1 VLSVAL
7 HRRQRR
13 SGAGNMEAIR
23 RIVQEIKFICRV
35 RSVQVSDTLS
45 AFMARAVV
53 LENATKFPL
62 DKELNESDVQ
72 ELIKMAC
79 ERLCEEDS
87 PPLET
92 VKMQVALD
100 AARLQ
105 EGELLEQQE
114 QERERRESG
123 LIAEVSDMRLKPG
136 NDVEALTSLYRKIF
150 NYLVVRAGLE
160 PGADR
165 PAEREIAAALESVFP
180 RIGLKAFTALPND
193 DKVAQLHELSNIVLG
208 IRLFNR
214 HIGKGGAGIVDLYV
228 YASELAAGLITRTST
243 ELQHAENV
251 CDQYVD
257 VIGHKYRAPAGE
269 AAAPSRLQQELTNRR
284 QYTSYMQELAA
295 GFKQAGA
302 HVEELS
308 HMFLA
313 EMQQLQALVGSRSSV
328 PKEQVYPR
336 FDSLAKLWAAF
347 REEHALLQARQLTL
361 ETLGQ
366 FDDSFIPTLKP
377 DELVAARAA
386 RRADE
391 ALQSGMS
398 ADLAPPPLVPLA
410 EPAAAAA
417 ALERSGAAAPAGATD
432 ESARALTETEAAE
445 TLREARLDLEGFCA
459 YSVVQRDGLLLV
471 ASPTAIAAY
480 RDRYYGFVDAAARDA
495 FVSAPGKY
503 HAALLGVAKRM
514 PELIHMLRLQEHFPA
529 ASIAEIMRQNA
540 QAQIGSSILSHVRS
554 YQDAAAQTP
563 THFVEKNMD
572 PNYDWNEWGLRRRAL
587 HLANLRQKVTK
598 SQQTAGSAFT
608 RDSESQVYLPKDSTT
623 MTSVS
628 SATAAPISR
637 NYIAGLRGAPDE
649 VMELINLTVDPQT
662 SSGSYR

>member
-1 VLSVAL
+1 
-7 HRRQRR
+7 
-13 SGAGNMEAIR
+13 MEAIR

-53 LENATKFPL
+53 LENAAKFPL

-100 AARLQ
+100 ASRLQ
-105 EGELLEQQE
+105 EGEALEE
-114 QERERRESG
+114 ARAEREGKEAG
-123 LIAEVSDMRLKPG
+123 LIMEVSEVRLKPG
-136 NDVEALTSLYRKIF
+136 NDVEALTALYRKIF
-150 NYLVVRAGLE
+150 NFLVVRAGLE
-160 PGADR
+160 PGTDR

-193 DKVAQLHELSNIVLG
+193 DKVAQLHELANIVLG

-214 HIGKGGAGIVDLYV
+214 HIGKGGAGIVDLYMQ
-228 YASELAAGLITRTST
+228 ASELATALITRTSQ
-243 ELQHAENV
+243 ELQAAEAA

-257 VIGHKYRAPAGE
+257 VIGHKYRAPVGE
-269 AAAPSRLQQELTNRR
+269 DAPQRLQQELTNRR
-284 QYTSYMQELAA
+284 QYTSYLQELEL
-295 GFKQAGA
+295 GFKQAGS

-313 EMQQLQALVGSRSSV
+313 EMQQLQSLVGNRSSV

-347 REEHALLQARQLTL
+347 REELALLQARQLTL
-361 ETLGQ
+361 ESLKQ
-366 FDDSFIPTLKP
+366 FEHSFTPTLKP
-377 DELVAARAA
+377 DDLVAARAA

-391 ALQSGMS
+391 AMAPPSS
-398 ADLAPPPLVPLA
+398 DIAPPPIVPVAEPTAAAAALELA
-410 EPAAAAA
+410 LENAGPAAAAA
-417 ALERSGAAAPAGATD
+417 AGAGAD
-432 ESARALTETEAAE
+432 EGARALTEAEASE
-445 TLREARLDLEGFCA
+445 VLREARLELEGFCA
-459 YSVVQRDGLLLV
+459 YTVVQRDGLLLL
-471 ASPTAIAAY
+471 ASPAAVAQF
-480 RDRYYGFVDAAARDA
+480 RDRFYGFADAAARDA
-495 FVSAPGKY
+495 FVSSPSKY
-503 HAALLGVAKRM
+503 HAALLAVAKRM

-540 QAQIGSSILSHVRS
+540 QAQMGTSVLSHVRS
-554 YQDAAAQTP
+554 YQDGAAQTP
-563 THFVEKNMD
+563 THFYEKNMD
-572 PNYDWNEWGLRRRAL
+572 FSYDWNEWGLRRRAL
-587 HLANLRQKVTK
+587 HLANLRNKVTK
-598 SQQTAGSAFT
+598 SSQTAGSAF
-608 RDSESQVYLPKDSTT
+608 RRESESQVYLPAESTT
-623 MTSVS
+623 QTGVS
-628 SATAAPISR
+628 TGTNPPISK

-649 VMELINLTVDPQT
+649 VMELINLTVDPET
-662 SSGSYR
+662 VVGKYR

>member
-1 VLSVAL
+1 
-7 HRRQRR
+7 
-13 SGAGNMEAIR
+13 MEAIR

-53 LENATKFPL
+53 LENAAKFPL

-105 EGELLEQQE
+105 EGEALEE
-114 QERERRESG
+114 ARAERERKESG
-123 LIAEVSDMRLKPG
+123 LITEVSEMRLKPG
-136 NDVEALTSLYRKIF
+136 NDVEALTALYRKIF
-150 NYLVVRAGLE
+150 NFLVVRAELD

-180 RIGLKAFTALPND
+180 RIGLKAFTALPNE
-193 DKVAQLHELSNIVLG
+193 DKVAQLHELANIVLG

-214 HIGKGGAGIVDLYV
+214 HIGKGGAGIVDLYMQ
-228 YASELAAGLITRTST
+228 ASELAATLITRTST
-243 ELQHAENV
+243 ELQGAEAT

-269 AAAPSRLQQELTNRR
+269 AAPQRLQQELTNRR
-284 QYTSYMQELAA
+284 QYTSYLQELEL
-295 GFKQAGA
+295 GFKQAGS

-313 EMQQLQALVGSRSSV
+313 EMQQLQSLVGARSSV

-347 REEHALLQARQLTL
+347 REELALLHARQLTL
-361 ETLGQ
+361 DSLKQ
-366 FDDSFIPTLKP
+366 FESSFTPTLKP
-377 DELVAARAA
+377 DDLVAARAA

-391 ALQSGMS
+391 ALAAPAS
-398 ADLAPPPLVPLA
+398 DLAPPPVVPVA
-410 EPAAAAA
+410 DPTAAAA
-417 ALERSGAAAPAGATD
+417 ALEMALENAGPAAARAAASGGD
-432 ESARALTETEAAE
+432 ESARALTEAEASDV
-445 TLREARLDLEGFCA
+445 LRDSRLELEGFCA
-459 YSVVQRDGLLLV
+459 YTCVQRDGLLLLASSTAV
-471 ASPTAIAAY
+471 AQF
-480 RDRYYGFVDAAARDA
+480 RDRFYGFADAAARDA
-495 FVSAPGKY
+495 FVSAPAKY
-503 HAALLGVAKRM
+503 HAALLAVAKRM

-540 QAQIGSSILSHVRS
+540 QAQMGTSVLSHVRS
-554 YQDAAAQTP
+554 FQDGAAQTP
-563 THFVEKNMD
+563 THFYEKNMD
-572 PNYDWNEWGLRRRAL
+572 PSYDWNEWGLRRRAL
-587 HLANLRQKVTK
+587 HLANLRNKVTK
-598 SQQTAGSAFT
+598 SSQTGGSAF
-608 RDSESQVYLPKDSTT
+608 RRESESQVYLPAESTT
-623 MTSVS
+623 QTGVSTGTNPPKSV
-628 SATAAPISR
+628 

-649 VMELINLTVDPQT
+649 VMELINLTVDPET
-662 SSGSYR
+662 VVGKYR

>member
-1 VLSVAL
+1 
-7 HRRQRR
+7 
-13 SGAGNMEAIR
+13 MEDIR
-23 RIVQEIKFICRV
+23 RIVQEIRFICRV

-53 LENATKFPL
+53 LENASKFPL

-72 ELIKMAC
+72 ELIKLAC

-105 EGELLEQQE
+105 EGEVLEEQQ
-114 QERERRESG
+114 QERERKEGG
-123 LIAEVSDMRLKPG
+123 LISEISEMRLKAG

-180 RIGLKAFTALPND
+180 RIGLKAFTALPMD
-193 DKVAQLHELSNIVLG
+193 DKVAQLHELANIVLG

-214 HIGKGGAGIVDLYV
+214 HIGKGGAGIVDLYMQ
-228 YASELAAGLITRTST
+228 AAELAAALITRTSS
-243 ELQHAENV
+243 ELQGAEGV

-269 AAAPSRLQQELTNRR
+269 AAPSRLQQELTNRR
-284 QYTSYMQELAA
+284 QYTSYLQELAS
-295 GFKQAGA
+295 GFQQAGA

-347 REEHALLQARQLTL
+347 REELALLQARQLTL
-361 ETLGQ
+361 DTLKQYET
-366 FDDSFIPTLKP
+366 SFTATLKP
-377 DELVAARAA
+377 DDLVAARAA

-391 ALQSGMS
+391 ALSSG
-398 ADLAPPPLVPLA
+398 LGHGEAPPSVVPLA
-410 EPAAAAA
+410 EPATAAARLDATLEASGTA
-417 ALERSGAAAPAGATD
+417 ATSSPD
-432 ESARALTETEAAE
+432 DVARALTEAEAAE
-445 TLREARLDLEGFCA
+445 ALSEARLNLEGFCA
-459 YSVVQRDGLLLV
+459 YSAVQRDGLLLV
-471 ASPTAIAAY
+471 ASPTAVAVF

-495 FVSAPGKY
+495 FCSAPAKY

-540 QAQIGSSILSHVRS
+540 QAQMGTSILSHVRS

-563 THFVEKNMD
+563 THFVEKNLD
-572 PNYDWNEWGLRRRAL
+572 PSYDWNEWGLRRRAL
-587 HLANLRQKVTK
+587 HLANLRNKATK
-598 SQQTAGSAFT
+598 SMQTGGSAF
-608 RDSESQVYLPKDSTT
+608 RRESETQVYLPVDDATMSGVST
-623 MTSVS
+623 
-628 SATAAPISR
+628 ATGAPISK

-649 VMELINLTVDPQT
+649 VMELINLTVDPEVAI
-662 SSGSYR
+662 GKYR

>member
-1 VLSVAL
+1 
-7 HRRQRR
+7 
-13 SGAGNMEAIR
+13 MEAIR
-23 RIVQEIKFICRV
+23 RIVQEIRFICRV

-53 LENATKFPL
+53 LENASKFPL

-105 EGELLEQQE
+105 EGELLEVQQQE
-114 QERERRESG
+114 RDRKEIG
-123 LIAEVSDMRLKPG
+123 LVAEVTDVRLKPG

-180 RIGLKAFTALPND
+180 RIGLKAFTALPTD
-193 DKVAQLHELSNIVLG
+193 DKVAQLHELANIVLG

-214 HIGKGGAGIVDLYV
+214 HIGKGGAGIVDQYMQ
-228 YASELAAGLITRTST
+228 ASELAAGLITRASV
-243 ELQHAENV
+243 ELTHAEAV
-251 CDQYVD
+251 CEQYVD
-257 VIGHKYRAPAGE
+257 VIGHKYRAPVGE
-269 AAAPSRLQQELTNRR
+269 AAPSRLQQELTNRR
-284 QYTSYMQELAA
+284 QFTSYLQELAT
-295 GFKQAGA
+295 GFKQAGS

-308 HMFLA
+308 HMYLA

-336 FDSLAKLWAAF
+336 FDSLAKLWSAF
-347 REEHALLQARQLTL
+347 REELALLEARQLTL
-361 ETLGQ
+361 DTLKE
-366 FDDSFIPTLKP
+366 FENSFNPKLKP
-377 DELVAARAA
+377 DDLVAARAA

-391 ALQSGMS
+391 ALRAGS
-398 ADLAPPPLVPLA
+398 DDAPSPVVPVA

-417 ALERSGAAAPAGATD
+417 ALDATLAAADGGVPATAAPD
-432 ESARALTETEAAE
+432 EAAYSLSE
-445 TLREARLDLEGFCA
+445 LEAADALKEVRLDLEGFCVYTA
-459 YSVVQRDGLLLV
+459 VQRDGLLLL
-471 ASPTAIAAY
+471 ASPTALAVY

-529 ASIAEIMRQNA
+529 ASISEIMRQNA
-540 QAQIGSSILSHVRS
+540 QAQMGSSILSHVRS

-563 THFVEKNMD
+563 THFVEKHID
-572 PNYDWNEWGLRRRAL
+572 QSYEWNEWALRRRAL
-587 HLANLRQKVTK
+587 HLANLRQKSTK
-598 SQQTAGSAFT
+598 SQQTGGSAF
-608 RDSESQVYLPKDSTT
+608 RRESETQVYLQKESAT
-623 MTSVS
+623 MTGVS
-628 SATAAPISR
+628 TATAAPISR

-649 VMELINLTVDPQT
+649 VMELISLTVDPEIT
-662 SSGSYR
+662 TGKYR

>member
-1 VLSVAL
+1 
-7 HRRQRR
+7 
-13 SGAGNMEAIR
+13 MEAIR
-23 RIVQEIKFICRV
+23 RIVQEIRFICRV

-53 LENATKFPL
+53 LENASKFPL

-72 ELIKMAC
+72 ELIKLAC

-105 EGELLEQQE
+105 EGEVLEEQQ
-114 QERERRESG
+114 QERERKEGG
-123 LIAEVSDMRLKPG
+123 LISEISEMRLKAG

-180 RIGLKAFTALPND
+180 RIGLKAFTALPMD
-193 DKVAQLHELSNIVLG
+193 DKVAQLHELANIVLG

-214 HIGKGGAGIVDLYV
+214 HIGKGGAGIVDLYMQ
-228 YASELAAGLITRTST
+228 AAELAAALIARTSS
-243 ELQHAENV
+243 ELQGAEGV

-269 AAAPSRLQQELTNRR
+269 PRRHGSSRSSPTAGSTPATCRSSPRASSRR
-284 QYTSYMQELAA
+284 ARMSR
-295 GFKQAGA
+295 
-302 HVEELS
+302 S
-308 HMFLA
+308 CPMFLA

-328 PKEQVYPR
+328 PKGRSTR

-347 REEHALLQARQLTL
+347 REELALLQARQLTL
-361 ETLGQ
+361 DTLKQYET
-366 FDDSFIPTLKP
+366 SFTATLKP
-377 DELVAARAA
+377 DDLVAARAA

-391 ALQSGMS
+391 ALSSG
-398 ADLAPPPLVPLA
+398 LGHGEAPPSVVPLA
-410 EPAAAAA
+410 EPATAAARLDATLEASGTA
-417 ALERSGAAAPAGATD
+417 ATSSPD
-432 ESARALTETEAAE
+432 DVARALTEAEAAE
-445 TLREARLDLEGFCA
+445 ALSEARLNLEGFCA
-459 YSVVQRDGLLLV
+459 YSAVQRDGLLLV
-471 ASPTAIAAY
+471 ASPTAVAVF

-495 FVSAPGKY
+495 FCSAPAKY

-540 QAQIGSSILSHVRS
+540 QAQMGTSILSHVRS

-563 THFVEKNMD
+563 THFVEKNLD
-572 PNYDWNEWGLRRRAL
+572 PSYDWNEWGLRRRAL
-587 HLANLRQKVTK
+587 HLANLRNKATK
-598 SQQTAGSAFT
+598 SMQTGGSAF
-608 RDSESQVYLPKDSTT
+608 RRESETQVYLPVDDAT
-623 MTSVS
+623 MTGVS
-628 SATAAPISR
+628 TATGAPISK

-649 VMELINLTVDPQT
+649 VMELINLTVDPEVAI
-662 SSGSYR
+662 GKYR

>member
-1 VLSVAL
+1 
-7 HRRQRR
+7 
-13 SGAGNMEAIR
+13 MEAIR

-53 LENATKFPL
+53 LENASKFPL

-105 EGELLEQQE
+105 EGEVLEE
-114 QERERRESG
+114 QERERERNESG
-123 LIAEVSDMRLKPG
+123 LVAEVSEMRLKPG

-180 RIGLKAFTALPND
+180 RIGLKAFTALPHD
-193 DKVAQLHELSNIVLG
+193 DKVAQLHELANIVLG

-214 HIGKGGAGIVDLYV
+214 HIGKGGAGIVDLNLQ
-228 YASELAAGLITRTST
+228 ASTLAGSLIHRTSA
-243 ELQHAENV
+243 ELQQAEAT

-257 VIGHKYRAPAGE
+257 VIGHKYRAPGGE
-269 AAAPSRLQQELTNRR
+269 AAPARLQQELTNRR
-284 QYTSYMQELAA
+284 QYTSYMQELAN
-295 GFKQAGA
+295 GFKQAGS

-313 EMQQLQALVGSRSSV
+313 EMQQLQSLVGSRSSV

-347 REEHALLQARQLTL
+347 REELALLQARQLTL
-361 ETLGQ
+361 DMLKQYEH
-366 FDDSFIPTLKP
+366 SFSATLKP
-377 DELVAARAA
+377 DDLLAARAA

-391 ALQSGMS
+391 AMQS
-398 ADLAPPPLVPLA
+398 
-410 EPAAAAA
+410 AAAA
-417 ALERSGAAAPAGATD
+417 ALEATLEAAGATPGAD
-432 ESARALTETEAAE
+432 DTARALTEAEAFEA
-445 TLREARLDLEGFCA
+445 LKEARLELEGFCA
-459 YSVVQRDGLLLV
+459 YTAVQRDGLLLV
-471 ASPTAIAAY
+471 AAPRAVSVF
-480 RDRYYGFVDAAARDA
+480 RDRYYGFVDEAARDA
-495 FVSAPGKY
+495 FVSAPAKY
-503 HAALLGVAKRM
+503 HAALLAVAKRM

-540 QAQIGSSILSHVRS
+540 QAQMGSSILSHVRS
-554 YQDAAAQTP
+554 FQDAAAQTP
-563 THFVEKNMD
+563 THFVEKNID

-598 SQQTAGSAFT
+598 SQQTAGSAF
-608 RDSESQVYLPKDSTT
+608 RRESESQVYLPTDSTT
-623 MTSVS
+623 MTGVS
-628 SATAAPISR
+628 TATGAPISR

-649 VMELINLTVDPQT
+649 VMELVNLTIDPEVT
-662 SSGSYR
+662 IGKYR